1 MVKVNA
7 YSESIRTRMVRA
19 MTQKRLS
26 QEDWLAAGFRALA
39 QGGPSALRAEAIARD
54 LKTTKGSF
62 YWHFKDL
69 GAFKTAMLALW
80 KHKATDAII
89 TDLQNLPAGQD
100 PLLTLITIASHS
112 PTRFGGAAVEPAIRE
127 WARADP
133 NAEAA
138 LVEVDT
144 QRIAFLHDH
153 LRTSEHEDATKA
165 RLFYAAH
172 LGLEQLARTR
182 GDSGEAERQLL
193 LSLLRPDKAG

>member
-1 MVKVNA
+1 MDRAHSYGK
-7 YSESIRTRMVRA
+7 SIRTRMVKV

-26 QEDWLAAGFRALA
+26 QEDWLAAGFRALS

-69 GAFKTAMLALW
+69 QAFKAAMLAVW

-89 TDLQNLPAGQD
+89 ADLQNLPPDQN
-100 PLLTLITIASHS
+100 PLLSLITIASHT

-133 NAEAA
+133 DVETA
-138 LVEVDT
+138 LIEVDT
-144 QRIAFLHDH
+144 LRIAFLHKH
-153 LRTSEHEDATKA
+153 LRTSEGGDSTKA

-172 LGLEQLARTR
+172 LGLEQLARST
-182 GDSGEAERQLL
+182 GNHGEAERHLL
-193 LSLLRPDKAG
+193 LSLLQPDKAG